1 MVALSQ
7 EQLGMAKLP
16 LSIYL
21 LKQDRVS
28 IFEKDLHVKP
38 ETVLPLAVPLD
49 GYVIPLPLK
58 QTVPQWAIAL
68 NSVLQNPNGLSLLGA
83 SPAALMVVRRGPE
96 TFVLTFGHAW
106 MKLEDDWKEKDFGRR
121 VALNSIRP
129 DKLVEIEIEQVFA
142 RWHVARE
149 RAPRASAVDE
159 FGVEFDRDLVASI
172 EGLPSHKIL
181 GKKLRGG
188 TSLRVDVDISN
199 LGDLLDKSSQLF
211 KSTAYRKHWPDI
223 DNLSMVTDE
232 TLVNKL
238 EVRFDEELKDGTAEK
253 KLVMLTPTNVREEA
267 LATDSYV
274 FGRMR
279 KTPAMVPYL
288 FVESWL
294 SYLEREKLEKNI
306 SEARGT
312 SVHLLNDENEPFARY
327 SVFQCFG
334 YELSVAG
341 KHYVLSSG
349 NWWEVSQDFLT
360 KVNRGVTN
368 LRPPEIILPPWN
380 QVESE
385 GEYNERCA
393 QVAGFT
399 FYDAQKLWYGGGQSQ
414 LEFCDLLHLK
424 SKTLYFA
431 KIPTK
436 SSGMSH
442 LVEQVRRTTELFFS
456 PDNEYRKELKRL
468 TKVLHK
474 DLTVDWLETRP
485 RQGDWNICLVCLGK
499 TAPTLPFFA
508 RCGLFTLDRALRTAG
523 HKVSF
528 LKV

>member
-1 MVALSQ
+1 MT
-7 EQLGMAKLP
+7 KLP

-28 IFEKDLHVKP
+28 VFERELHVNAQ
-38 ETVLPLAVPLD
+38 TALPLAPPLD
-49 GYVIPLPLK
+49 GYVLPLPVN
-58 QTVPQWAIAL
+58 QTVPRWVDAL
-68 NSVLQNPNGLSLLGA
+68 NSLLQNPAALSLTGA
-83 SPAALMVVRRGPE
+83 SPAALMLVRRGPE

-106 MKLEDDWKEKDFGRR
+106 MKLDDEWKEKDFGRR

-142 RWHVARE
+142 KWHVSRE

-159 FGVEFDRDLVASI
+159 FGVEFDRDLVASVGGI
-172 EGLPSHKIL
+172 PSYKIF

-188 TSLRVDVDISN
+188 TSLRVDVEFST
-199 LGDLLDKSSQLF
+199 LGDVLDRSGQLF
-211 KSTAYRKHWPDI
+211 KSTTYRKYWPDI
-223 DNLSMVTDE
+223 DNLSVVVDQF
-232 TLVNKL
+232 VIDKL
-238 EVRFDEELKDGTAEK
+238 EERFDEEFRDGTAEK
-253 KLVMLTPTNVREEA
+253 KLVMFAPTYLREEVDSI
-267 LATDSYV
+267 DSYV
-274 FGRMR
+274 FGRMT
-279 KTPAMVPYL
+279 KAPVTIPYL
-288 FVESWL
+288 FVQSWL
-294 SYLEREKLEKNI
+294 SYLEREGLEKTVSN
-306 SEARGT
+306 AKT
-312 SVHLLNDENEPFARY
+312 TAVHLLDNDSEPLRRY

-334 YELSVAG
+334 HELSFGG
-341 KHYVLSSG
+341 KHYILSSG
-349 NWWEVSQDFLT
+349 VWWEVSQDFLI
-360 KVNRGVTN
+360 KVNKEVTGI
-368 LRPPEIILPPWN
+368 RPPQIVLPAWN

-393 QVAGFT
+393 QAAGFT
-399 FYDAQKLWYGGGQSQ
+399 FYDAKKLWYGGGHSQ
-414 LEFCDLLHLK
+414 LEFCDLLHLN

-456 PDNEYRKELKRL
+456 TDGDYRKELKRV

-474 DLTVDWLETRP
+474 GFPVDWLETRP
-485 RQGDWNICLVCLGK
+485 RQGDWNICLVSLGK
-499 TAPTLPFFA
+499 TAAQLPFFA
-508 RCGLFTLDRALRTAG
+508 RCGVYNLNRALRKAG

>member
-1 MVALSQ
+1 
-7 EQLGMAKLP
+7 MAKLP

-28 IFEKDLHVKP
+28 TLEKELHVDTQP
-38 ETVLPLAVPLD
+38 VLPLAAPLD
-49 GYVIPLPLK
+49 GYVLPLPLK
-58 QTVPQWAIAL
+58 QAVPGWAVAI
-68 NSVLQNPNGLSLLGA
+68 NSVLQNPNGLSVLAA
-83 SPAALMVVRRGPE
+83 SPAALMIVRRGPE

-106 MKLEDDWKEKDFGRR
+106 MKLENDWKEHDFGRR

-142 RWHVARE
+142 KWHVARE
-149 RAPRASAVDE
+149 RAPKASAVDE

-172 EGLPSHKIL
+172 EGLPSHKLL

-188 TSLRVDVDISN
+188 TSLRVDVEFST
-199 LGDLLDKSSQLF
+199 LGAVLDKSSQLF
-211 KSTAYRKHWPDI
+211 KSTEYRKHWPDI
-223 DNLSMVTDE
+223 DNLSIVTDE

-238 EVRFDEELKDGTAEK
+238 ENTLDQELKDGVAEK
-253 KLVMLTPTNVREEA
+253 KIVMLTPTNLREESQ
-267 LATDSYV
+267 TTESYV
-274 FGRMR
+274 FGRMT
-279 KTPAMVPYL
+279 KAPAMVPYL

-294 SYLEREKLEKNI
+294 SYLEREKLEKTV
-306 SEARGT
+306 SAARGT
-312 SVHLLNDENEPFARY
+312 SIHLLNDENESFARY

-334 YELSVAG
+334 YELSFAG
-341 KHYVLSSG
+341 KQYVLSSG
-349 NWWEVSQDFLT
+349 NWWEVSHDFLT
-360 KVNRGVTN
+360 KVDQGVAK
-368 LRPPEIILPPWN
+368 LSPPEIELLPWN

-385 GEYNERCA
+385 GEYNKRCG

-399 FYDAQKLWYGGGQSQ
+399 FYDAKNLRYGGGQSQ

-424 SKTLYFA
+424 NKTLYFA

-456 PDNEYRKELKRL
+456 PDDEYRKELRRL

-474 DLTVDWLETRP
+474 GLSVGWLETRP

-499 TAPTLPFFA
+499 SATKLPFFA
-508 RCGLFTLDRALRTAG
+508 RCSLFTLDRALRTAG

>member
-1 MVALSQ
+1 MT
-7 EQLGMAKLP
+7 KLP

-28 IFEKDLHVKP
+28 AFEKDLHVNAQ
-38 ETVLPLAVPLD
+38 TALPLAPPLD
-49 GYVIPLPLK
+49 GYVLPLPVN
-58 QTVPQWAIAL
+58 QTVPQWVGVL
-68 NSVLQNPNGLSLLGA
+68 NSVLQNPTALSLIGA

-106 MKLEDDWKEKDFGRR
+106 MKLDDDWKEKDFGRR

-142 RWHVARE
+142 KWHIARE
-149 RAPRASAVDE
+149 RAPRASAVGE

-172 EGLPSHKIL
+172 GGLPSHKIF

-188 TSLRVDVDISN
+188 TSLRVDVDFST
-199 LGDLLDKSSQLF
+199 LGDVLDRSSQLF

-223 DNLSMVTDE
+223 DNLSVVVDQDLIE
-232 TLVNKL
+232 KL
-238 EVRFDEELKDGTAEK
+238 EGRFDEELKDGIAEK
-253 KLVMLTPTNVREEA
+253 KLVMFAPTYLREEVDA
-267 LATDSYV
+267 IDSYV
-274 FGRMR
+274 LGRMT
-279 KTPAMVPYL
+279 KAPVTIPYL
-288 FVESWL
+288 FLQSWL
-294 SYLEREKLEKNI
+294 SYLEREGFEKTV
-306 SEARGT
+306 SEAKVT
-312 SVHLLNDENEPFARY
+312 SVHLLDNDNEPFSRY

-334 YELSVAG
+334 YELSFGG
-341 KHYVLSSG
+341 KHYILSSG
-349 NWWEVSQDFLT
+349 LWWEVSQDFLT
-360 KVNRGVTN
+360 RVNKEVTG
-368 LRPPEIILPPWN
+368 LCPPQIALPAWN

-385 GEYNERCA
+385 GNYNERCA
-393 QVAGFT
+393 QAAGFT
-399 FYDAQKLWYGGGQSQ
+399 FYDAKKLWYGGGQSQ
-414 LEFCDLLHLK
+414 LEFCDVLHLN

-456 PDNEYRKELKRL
+456 PDDEYRKELKRL

-474 DLTVDWLETRP
+474 GLPVDWVETRP
-485 RQGDWNICLVCLGK
+485 RQGDWNICLVSLGK
-499 TAPTLPFFA
+499 TAAQLPFFA
-508 RCGLFTLDRALRTAG
+508 RCGLYTLNRALRKAG